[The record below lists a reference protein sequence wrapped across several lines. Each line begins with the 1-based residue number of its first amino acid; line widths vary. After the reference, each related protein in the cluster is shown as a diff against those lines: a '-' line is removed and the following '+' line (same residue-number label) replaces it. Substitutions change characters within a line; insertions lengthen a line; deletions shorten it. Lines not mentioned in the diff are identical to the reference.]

1 MSFNHPQ
8 VVPNLCTFL
17 SYVKHKRRYFEE
29 YWRTK
34 PIDFII
40 RDRNTTGQYGATHF
54 WLSASFKI
62 FSFMFNIRK
71 KLMQVWNDKMFIFGW
86 SITLISCLPI
96 VVAVIYANCCCSN
109 FLIGHFHE
117 CLQAITV
124 SEAAPA
130 QSTLRRQT
138 QTQLTSNTLPL
149 RKQPGILHL
158 RSCGDLSTF
167 TRAHLQAGTGSHS
180 RTNSRTG
187 SRAGSRRMEQERP
200 HSLIGVFRETVI
212 WVTSQTEL
220 SWTSQHE
227 GSEAFKVQIFH
238 FIFKTS
244 VFVVS
249 VYTDYYSFWTLSVGS
264 PAVGIYGCFF
274 LFFHIMHYK
283 TLGKTTMFIYQ
294 ISIFLI

>member
-1 MSFNHPQ
+1 MCHLITLKSFQTCVSFFLMLNTKEDILKNIEEPLLGTEILRRSMWT
-8 VVPNLCTFL
+8 NTFL
-17 SYVKHKRRYFEE
+17 IISILQNIFFYVQHKKETHAGLEWQHF
-29 YWRTK
+29 
-34 PIDFII
+34 
-40 RDRNTTGQYGATHF
+40 HF
-54 WLSASFKI
+54 WVKYH
-62 FSFMFNIRK
+62 FNI
-71 KLMQVWNDKMFIFGW
+71 LFVH
-86 SITLISCLPI
+86 
-96 VVAVIYANCCCSN
+96 CCCSN

-124 SEAAPA
+124 SEVVPA

-187 SRAGSRRMEQERP
+187 SRGGSRRMEQERP

-220 SWTSQHE
+220 SWTSRHE

-238 FIFKTS
+238 I
-244 VFVVS
+244 
-249 VYTDYYSFWTLSVGS
+249 
-264 PAVGIYGCFF
+264 
-274 LFFHIMHYK
+274 
-283 TLGKTTMFIYQ
+283 
-294 ISIFLI
+294 